1 VGPPIKNQG
10 PSNQID
16 RLQAVGY
23 YKIMNKK
30 EAKEITG
37 GLSAPGKMPEGSY
50 NLPARACQTGAKL
63 RQIPGTPCYGC
74 YAFKGRYN
82 FPNVKYALTRR
93 LESLG
98 HRDWVQAITVLIKGK
113 KFFRWHDS
121 GDLQGPEHLKKI
133 FEVCKLTPE
142 TQHWLPTQERKL
154 LTFLDPAIIPT
165 NLIIRLSNAKNDT
178 KPGNAWTHWSTVV
191 THGAKPGH
199 ICPAP
204 EQGNNCGSCRAC
216 WSKDV
221 REVQYRKH

>member
-1 VGPPIKNQG
+1 MK
-10 PSNQID
+10 
-16 RLQAVGY
+16 
-23 YKIMNKK
+23 KK
-30 EAKEITG
+30 EASKITG

-50 NLPARACQTGAKL
+50 NLPASACLTGAKL
-63 RQIPGTPCYGC
+63 REIPGTPCYGC

-82 FPNVKYALTRR
+82 FPNVKEALARR
-93 LESLG
+93 LDSIT
-98 HRDWVQAITVLIKGK
+98 HPDWVQAMAVLFKGK
-113 KFFRWHDS
+113 THFRWHDS

-133 FEVCKLTPE
+133 FEVCKLTPA

-154 LTFLDPAIIPT
+154 LQFLDPDIIPS
-165 NLIIRLSNAKNDT
+165 NLVIRLSNAKNDT

-191 THGAKPGH
+191 SKPREGH

-221 REVQYRKH
+221 KEVQYRLH

>member
-1 VGPPIKNQG
+1 
-10 PSNQID
+10 
-16 RLQAVGY
+16 
-23 YKIMNKK
+23 MNKK
-30 EAKEITG
+30 EAREITG

-82 FPNVKYALTRR
+82 FPNVKDALTRR

-98 HRDWVQAITVLIKGK
+98 HRDWVQAMAVLVKGK
-113 KFFRWHDS
+113 KHFRWHDS

-133 FEVCKLTPE
+133 FQVCKLTPE

-154 LTFLDPAIIPT
+154 LQFLDPDIIPT

-178 KPGNAWTHWSTVV
+178 KPGNAWPHWSTVV
-191 THGAKPGH
+191 TVPRAGH
-199 ICPAP
+199 VCPAP
-204 EQGNNCGSCRAC
+204 EQGNSCGDCRAC

-221 REVQYRKH
+221 HEVQYKLH

>member
-1 VGPPIKNQG
+1 MK
-10 PSNQID
+10 
-16 RLQAVGY
+16 
-23 YKIMNKK
+23 KK
-30 EAKEITG
+30 EASKITG

-82 FPNVKYALTRR
+82 FPNVKDALTRR
-93 LESLG
+93 LESIT
-98 HRDWVQAITVLIKGK
+98 HPQWVEAMAVLIKGK

-121 GDLQGPEHLKKI
+121 GDLQSVDHLKKI
-133 FEVCKLTPE
+133 FEVCKLTPD

-154 LTFLDPAIIPT
+154 LQFLDPDIIPT

-191 THGAKPGH
+191 TQPREGH

-221 REVQYRKH
+221 HEVQYKIH